1 MSNSPEPSDYAI
13 KRILVGICALVCL
26 AGAAGM
32 WAFTADPE
40 SNLLVSALTR
50 VGVVLCTVWLVLPAK
65 GESIAWER
73 ALPVL
78 IVVLVLV
85 AFLRRAFFYLVPVL
99 LVVALAALFLRPK
112 PKRRPG
118 R

>member
-1 MSNSPEPSDYAI
+1 V
-13 KRILVGICALVCL
+13 LVGVCALLCL
-26 AGAAGM
+26 FGAAAM
-32 WAFTADPE
+32 WIFTADPE
-40 SNLLVSALTR
+40 SNLLVSALMR
-50 VGVVLCTVWLVLPAK
+50 VGVVLGSLWFVLPAK
-65 GESIAWER
+65 GESIAWDR

-78 IVVLVLV
+78 VIVLVLA

-99 LVVALAALFLRPK
+99 LAIGLAVLYLRPK

>member
-1 MSNSPEPSDYAI
+1 
-13 KRILVGICALVCL
+13 
-26 AGAAGM
+26 M
-32 WAFTADPE
+32 WIFTANPE
-40 SNLLVSALTR
+40 SNLLVSALMR
-50 VGVVLCTVWLVLPAK
+50 VGIVLSAVWFVLPAR

-78 IVVLVLV
+78 VVVLVLA

-99 LVVALAALFLRPK
+99 LVIGLAAMYLRPK